1 MKIPILLLALCLGT
15 TWLRA
20 EGSLTLTSK
29 GVRCDV
35 ESIGSFTL
43 GIPALDGRG
52 THLAPIPSRTQ
63 TDGKTLT
70 AIYGPPFDDV
80 TLAAKI
86 LAGGQVEYTFD
97 HLPPDLHLAMCGFN
111 LPVESLVPET
121 TVTFDGGT
129 PKTIPAVAGKTNE
142 EVILASLHAR
152 KVEIKWP
159 SGASLNLTASGTCWF
174 GLQDARV
181 WAKKYINVCLTPPL
195 RRDVPGG
202 EKSTFVLSLSVV
214 PPPVP

>member
-1 MKIPILLLALCLGT
+1 M
-15 TWLRA
+15 
-20 EGSLTLTSK
+20 TLTSK

-35 ESIGSFTL
+35 ESTGSFTL

-70 AIYGPPFDDV
+70 AVYGPPFDGV

-86 LAGGQVEYTFD
+86 LAGGQVEYTFE
-97 HLPPDLHLAMCGFN
+97 HLPADLHLAMCGFN
-111 LPVESLVPET
+111 LPVESLVPGA

-129 PKTIPAVAGKTNE
+129 PMTIPAVAGKTNQ
-142 EVILASLHAR
+142 EVMLASLHVR

-159 SGASLNLTASGTCWF
+159 SGASLNLTTSATCWF
-174 GLQDARV
+174 GIQDARV
-181 WAKKYINVCLTPPL
+181 WFKKYISVCLTPSL
-195 RRDVPGG
+195 QRDVPDG
-202 EKSTFVLSLSVV
+202 EKATLVMTLGVV
-214 PPPVP
+214 SPAP